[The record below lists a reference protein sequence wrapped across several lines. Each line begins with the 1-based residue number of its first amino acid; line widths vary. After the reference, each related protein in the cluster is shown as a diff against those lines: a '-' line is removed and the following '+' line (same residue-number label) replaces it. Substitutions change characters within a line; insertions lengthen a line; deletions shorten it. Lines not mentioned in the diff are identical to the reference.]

1 MKESEMSARPARF
14 QANINNWVKMVLSLA
29 ILVMVNYLGFKYY
42 YRADVTQNRFYELS
56 DKTVQVLR
64 NLKEPVKITLYF
76 APSDVNP
83 SKLRTEI
90 EGLIKEY
97 QYKGGDKIAIERVD
111 LTLDPLRAEELS
123 KRLKF
128 GAAENLVIFE
138 YRDRNRF
145 LREDQLGEFEQQGMM
160 SRGQPI
166 LKQFH
171 GEAQFT
177 STIVALVEGKS
188 SKVYFLQGHG
198 ERDPEDISSLL
209 GAGKLSTYIKRENVE
224 VARLNLGEAVDVPD
238 DAQAV
243 IIAGPRVPLSIP
255 ETQAIATYLDK
266 KGKVILLQDPQV
278 TSGLEALAQK
288 YGMRIEN
295 NVVVARARLLDSK
308 TEAVISTVTGTNFN
322 ANQPAT
328 KSLVGYNMDI
338 SNCRSITI
346 LPDATGGQNPKVT
359 YLLKTPPGY
368 WGETELAVNPPVFDS
383 TKDSPGPLVVSA
395 VYDGGDISADG
406 VSVPGT
412 KWMIVGASGF
422 VTNRNLD
429 SVGVDF
435 FTNSLNWM
443 LKKDVAIGIGPK
455 SPLEYGLKV
464 SPLQSR
470 TITWLVWMVLPGAAL
485 TAGIMVWYSRRK

>member
-224 VARLNLGEAVDVPD
+224 VARLNLGEAV
-238 DAQAV
+238 
-243 IIAGPRVPLSIP
+243 G
-255 ETQAIATYLDK
+255 
-266 KGKVILLQDPQV
+266 GIL
-278 TSGLEALAQK
+278 
-288 YGMRIEN
+288 
-295 NVVVARARLLDSK
+295 
-308 TEAVISTVTGTNFN
+308 
-322 ANQPAT
+322 
-328 KSLVGYNMDI
+328 
-338 SNCRSITI
+338 
-346 LPDATGGQNPKVT
+346 
-359 YLLKTPPGY
+359 
-368 WGETELAVNPPVFDS
+368 
-383 TKDSPGPLVVSA
+383 
-395 VYDGGDISADG
+395 
-406 VSVPGT
+406 
-412 KWMIVGASGF
+412 
-422 VTNRNLD
+422 
-429 SVGVDF
+429 
-435 FTNSLNWM
+435 
-443 LKKDVAIGIGPK
+443 
-455 SPLEYGLKV
+455 
-464 SPLQSR
+464 
-470 TITWLVWMVLPGAAL
+470 
-485 TAGIMVWYSRRK
+485 